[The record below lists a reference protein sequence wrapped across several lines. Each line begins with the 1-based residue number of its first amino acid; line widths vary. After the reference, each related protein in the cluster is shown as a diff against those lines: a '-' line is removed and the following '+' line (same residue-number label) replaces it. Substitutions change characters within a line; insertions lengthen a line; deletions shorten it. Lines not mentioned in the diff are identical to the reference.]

1 MAKYINTKTGVVL
14 DSPCAISGGDWID
27 AGSIPE
33 APPAEEGA
41 PAKETSAPDAAPGM
55 TKDEIMNELDALGV
69 KYDPKTKKDDLYK
82 LMIEA

>member
-14 DSPCAISGGDWID
+14 DSPCAISGGDWVD
-27 AGSIPE
+27 ADNISD
-33 APPAEEGA
+33 APAGEEKA

-55 TKDEIMNELDALGV
+55 TKEEIMNELDALGI
-69 KYDPKTKKDDLYK
+69 KYDPKSKKDDLYK